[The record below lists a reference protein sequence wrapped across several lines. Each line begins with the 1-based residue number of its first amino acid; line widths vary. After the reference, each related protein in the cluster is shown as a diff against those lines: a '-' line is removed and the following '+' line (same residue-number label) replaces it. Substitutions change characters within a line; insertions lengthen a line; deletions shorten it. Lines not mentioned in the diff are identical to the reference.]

1 MKIKNIKFAAAILGA
16 TLSLTACEKDY
27 LEAVPSNA
35 VSYDQAYS
43 TKSGIEAAMTG
54 IIRLM
59 RQAPV
64 NQGGVSHDS
73 YGVPSLMM
81 TFDVMGQ
88 DVMAN
93 NSWFIYQYELDN
105 KLATYRGTRIIWGH
119 SYNLITNANNI
130 IANAKNLPDASSVEK
145 DGFEAEAKVVR
156 AFAYFNLA
164 RVYQHTY
171 LKDKNALAVPLM
183 LDPATPQ
190 TEGKERATLE
200 QVYTQILADL
210 TDAEQKLGTSRPSKS
225 RINKNVAQG
234 LLARVYLEMG
244 QWNKAAEF
252 AAKARQGYP
261 LMSATTYK
269 AGFNNYSN
277 GEWIWGLPQSADQNN
292 AYASFYSF
300 IDGRYTVNATGS
312 RTYTRRGYNN
322 LRANDQFVALF
333 DEADARREF
342 QEDAKAFTT
351 NNEGV
356 KVWNSDRYTI
366 TKFKD
371 LVDLGGHIVLMRSAE
386 MLLIEAEAKAQ
397 LGDFLGAQE
406 LLLELRRSR
415 YTDPALV
422 LPSLN
427 VGGALLEEIYVERRK
442 ELYGEGFAL
451 FDIKRLQKPLVREG
465 NHTAKVGTTP
475 ANSDLFIHQIP
486 QAEMDANPKMVQN
499 P

>member
-1 MKIKNIKFAAAILGA
+1 MKITNNKLVVALLGA

-27 LEAVPSNA
+27 LEVVPSNA

-43 TKSGIEAAMTG
+43 TKKGMEAALTG

-64 NQGGVSHDS
+64 NQGSVSHDS
-73 YGVPSLMM
+73 YGYPSLMM

-93 NSWFIYQYELDN
+93 NNWFIYQYELDN

-130 IANAKNLPDASSVEK
+130 IANAKSLPDATEAEK
-145 DGFEAEAKVVR
+145 KVFEGEAKVIR

-171 LKDKNALAVPLM
+171 LKDKNAPAVPLM

-200 QVYTQILADL
+200 QVFTQVLADL
-210 TDAEQKLGTSRPSKS
+210 TEAEQNLTTARPSKS

-244 QWNKAAEF
+244 QWEKAAEF

-261 LMSATTYK
+261 LMSAATYK

-300 IDGRYTVNATGS
+300 IDGRYTISSSGS
-312 RTYTRRGYNN
+312 RVYTRRGYNN
-322 LRANDQFVALF
+322 LRANDNFVALF
-333 DEADARREF
+333 DANDARREF
-342 QEDAKAFTT
+342 QEDTKAFTT
-351 NNEGV
+351 NNAGE

-397 LGDFLGAQE
+397 MGDFLGAQA
-406 LLLELRRSR
+406 LLLELRKSR
-415 YTDPALV
+415 YTDPTLV

-427 VGGALLEEIYVERRK
+427 IGDALLEEIYVERRK
-442 ELYGEGFAL
+442 ELYGEGFAM
-451 FDIKRLQKPLVREG
+451 FDIKRLQKPLVRTG

-486 QAEMDANPKMVQN
+486 QGEMDANPNMVQN

>member
-1 MKIKNIKFAAAILGA
+1 MNIINKKYIVALLGA

-27 LEAVPSNA
+27 LEVVPSNA

-43 TKSGIEAAMTG
+43 TKDGMEAALTG

-64 NQGGVSHDS
+64 NQGAVSHDS
-73 YGVPSLMM
+73 YGVPALMM

-93 NSWFIYQYELDN
+93 SNWFVFQYELDN
-105 KLATYRGTRIIWGH
+105 KNATYRGTRILWGH
-119 SYNLITNANNI
+119 AYNLITNANNI
-130 IANAKNLPDASSVEK
+130 IANAKNLPDATEGEIKS
-145 DGFEAEAKVVR
+145 FEGEAKVVR

-171 LKDKNALAVPLM
+171 LKDRNAPAVPLM

-210 TDAEQKLGTSRPSKS
+210 TEAEQSLSTARPSKS

-244 QWNKAAEF
+244 EWQKAAEY
-252 AAKARQGYP
+252 AAKAREGYP
-261 LMSATTYK
+261 LMSAATYK

-300 IDGRYTVNATGS
+300 IDGRYTISSTGS
-312 RTYTRRGYNN
+312 RVYARRGYNN
-322 LRANDQFVALF
+322 LRANDKFVELF
-333 DEADARREF
+333 DKNDARREF
-342 QEDAKAFTT
+342 QEDEKAFTT
-351 NNEGV
+351 NNAGE

-386 MLLIEAEAKAQ
+386 MLLIEAEAKAK
-397 LGDFLGAQE
+397 LGDFVGAQG
-406 LLLELRRSR
+406 LLLELRRNR
-415 YTDPALV
+415 YTDTALV
-422 LPSLN
+422 LPSVN
-427 VGGALLEEIYVERRK
+427 TGEALLEEIYTERRK
-442 ELYGEGFAL
+442 ELYGEGFGL

-465 NHTAKVGTTP
+465 NHTAKVGVTP

-486 QAEMDANPKMVQN
+486 QGEIDANPNIVQN

>member
-1 MKIKNIKFAAAILGA
+1 MKTKNIKFVAAILGA

-27 LEAVPSNA
+27 LEVVPSNA

-43 TKSGIEAAMTG
+43 TKSGMEAALTG

-64 NQGGVSHDS
+64 NQGSVSHDS

-88 DVMAN
+88 DIMAN
-93 NSWFIYQYELDN
+93 TNWYVYQYELDN
-105 KLATYRGTRIIWGH
+105 KASIYRGTRIIWGH

-130 IANAKNLPDASSVEK
+130 IANAKNLPDATEAEK
-145 DGFEAEAKVVR
+145 ASFVGEAKVIR

-200 QVYTQILADL
+200 QVFTQILADL
-210 TDAEQKLGTSRPSKS
+210 NDAEQNLTGSRPSKS

-234 LLARVYLEMG
+234 MLARVYLEMG
-244 QWNKAAEF
+244 EWAKAAEF
-252 AAKARQGYP
+252 AAKAREGYP
-261 LMSATTYK
+261 LMSATQYK

-277 GEWIWGLPQSADQNN
+277 PEWIWGLPQSADQNN

-300 IDGRYTVNATGS
+300 IDGRYTVNENGS
-312 RTYTRRGYNN
+312 REYARRGYNN
-322 LRANDQFVALF
+322 LRANDEFVELF
-333 DEADARREF
+333 DENDARREF
-342 QEDAKAFTT
+342 QEDESAFTT
-351 NNEGV
+351 NSEGE
-356 KVWNSDRYTI
+356 KIWNHDRFTI

-397 LGDFLGAQE
+397 LGDFVGAQE
-406 LLLELRRSR
+406 LLLELRQNR
-415 YTDPALV
+415 YTDAAVV
-422 LPSLN
+422 LPTLN
-427 VGGALLEEIYVERRK
+427 AGNALLEEIYVERRK
-442 ELYGEGFAL
+442 ELYGEGFGL

-465 NHTAKVGTTP
+465 NHTAKEGVTP

-486 QAEMDANPKMVQN
+486 QGEMDANPNMVQN

>member
-1 MKIKNIKFAAAILGA
+1 
-16 TLSLTACEKDY
+16 
-27 LEAVPSNA
+27 
-35 VSYDQAYS
+35 
-43 TKSGIEAAMTG
+43 
-54 IIRLM
+54 
-59 RQAPV
+59 
-64 NQGGVSHDS
+64 
-73 YGVPSLMM
+73 
-81 TFDVMGQ
+81 
-88 DVMAN
+88 
-93 NSWFIYQYELDN
+93 
-105 KLATYRGTRIIWGH
+105 
-119 SYNLITNANNI
+119 
-130 IANAKNLPDASSVEK
+130 PDASEAEK
-145 DGFEAEAKVVR
+145 SNFEAEAKVIR

-171 LKDKNALAVPLM
+171 QKDKNAAAVPIM
-183 LDPATPQ
+183 LNPATPQ
-190 TEGKERATLE
+190 TKGKERATLE
-200 QVYTQILADL
+200 AVFNQILTDL
-210 TDAEQKLGTSRPSKS
+210 NEAEQTLTGARPTKS

-244 QWNKAAEF
+244 EWAKAAEF

-261 LMSATTYK
+261 LMTATAYK

-300 IDGRYTVNATGS
+300 IDGRYTLESDGARKYV
-312 RTYTRRGYNN
+312 RRGYNN

-333 DEADARREF
+333 DENDARREF
-342 QEDAKAFTT
+342 QEDEKAFTT
-351 NNEGV
+351 NNEGE

-371 LVDLGGHIVLMRSAE
+371 LTDLGGHIVLMRSAE

-397 LGDFLGAQE
+397 MGDFAGAQE
-406 LLLELRRSR
+406 LLLELRRNR
-415 YTDPALV
+415 YTDATLV

-427 VGGALLEEIYVERRK
+427 IGNALLEEIYVERRK

-451 FDIKRLQKPLVREG
+451 FDIKRLQKPLVRGG

-486 QAEMDANPKMVQN
+486 QIEMDNNPNIPDSDQN